1 LQVDVSPTPAAAS
14 AEADQAYSRTLLE
27 RVAAGELDGA
37 LRIWTPVPALAL
49 SRLDELRPGADAARA
64 AAARAGVDAVRRVSG
79 GHAVVLG
86 AGSFCV
92 GIAEAA
98 PTFEGT
104 QQRYERLTAALIGA
118 FEAVGVEAE
127 QGELDGEWCPGA
139 WSIRSGSVKLAGLA
153 QRAIKG
159 AAWAEAVVELAPD
172 PVARALLAEVYESLA
187 LPLDVSTIGSLGELR
202 GRSVNFGELAEPL
215 RVSLTA

>member
-1 LQVDVSPTPAAAS
+1 MQVDVSPTPAAAS
-14 AEADQAYSRTLLE
+14 AQADQALSRELLE
-27 RVAAGELDGA
+27 RVAVGELDGA

-49 SRLDELRPGADAARA
+49 SRLDELRPGAGAARA

-104 QQRYERLTAALIGA
+104 QERYERLTAALIGA
-118 FEAVGVEAE
+118 FRAVGVEAE

-172 PVARALLAEVYESLA
+172 PAARALLAEVYESLA
-187 LPLDVSTIGSLGELR
+187 LPLDMSTIGSLGELR
-202 GRSVNFGELAEPL
+202 GRGVDFAELAEPL
-215 RVSLTA
+215 RVALTA